1 LSLRRFWAALVAV
14 GLAVAT
20 PARADDWPTFGSDGA
35 QSRLTAE
42 RSGAAFADGRWLL
55 ALATNTGALA
65 SPVVADGTVVSAA
78 LDGTVRAVAADTG
91 KVAWQFTLGA
101 SVQGTPA
108 IAGGRVFVPTQSGK
122 VIALALADGLLLW
135 STDLGGL
142 GVTAPAI
149 VGSGLIVGAG
159 LTQQFLAR
167 LDAATGAIV
176 WKTLPVMQG
185 LGNASPA
192 VAGGVVVVGTSG
204 GHAYAFDAA
213 SGLAVWDTSA
223 DGLVELAAPLVAG
236 GVVYLVGAGTSD
248 RVNAISAATGTPV
261 AGWPVELPAPDPD
274 LAGVLISRSRAV
286 SSLAAAGGVLLLE
299 TRLDDAL
306 DTDGDGQADQVLSR
320 EWAMALDPTAGSVAW
335 QRLLGQAVFG
345 SPNDVP
351 SFAVSP
357 TPAAF
362 GTDAGTPF
370 LALASSLVGT
380 VSVVDASNGADQGD
394 LTMAGPALASPVM
407 ANGRL
412 ITVAADGTVEGRLSG
427 VNHPPT
433 APVLAANPRPLDAA
447 DVTLHWAAAMD
458 VDGEQ
463 ATYELRL
470 DSDGEVLMSYAQQF
484 FPAQGTTSLGL
495 TAPLVPGVTYT
506 VAMRARD
513 SHGAFSPWSAPQTF
527 TVVTP
532 GVVTV
537 HGSPAV
543 NLRSAVAAAQ
553 PGDIVQLGAGTYPLS
568 ATLQVGPGV
577 SLRGA
582 GAGRTIIDATGLA
595 VGVSFTGTDAGTP
608 AGLDGATVAG
618 GMTCLAVGS
627 DATGVRLA
635 HLVVRDCSTAGIA
648 VAAGGGAAI
657 VNATL
662 SGNGTGVDAAGASTI
677 KNSLITGNDV
687 GLKAEGAAALASSYD
702 DLFANTTPYAGVTA
716 GTGDLAQAV
725 TFVDLAGHNFLL
737 PGPEAS
743 TDEGDPAD
751 EVGQEPPPN
760 GGRINLGAFGGTADA
775 ELSVPAAVTGGA
787 EGSAPMPSTPAAIPP
802 AGSTPDRIAAGGSDG
817 CALGG
822 RGPSANMTSWML
834 ALLALAAARR
844 RRDGRS

>member
-1 LSLRRFWAALVAV
+1 VCAL
-14 GLAVAT
+14 
-20 PARADDWPTFGSDGA
+20 
-35 QSRLTAE
+35 
-42 RSGAAFADGRWLL
+42 
-55 ALATNTGALA
+55 
-65 SPVVADGTVVSAA
+65 
-78 LDGTVRAVAADTG
+78 AADTG
-91 KVAWQFTLGA
+91 KVAWQVTLGG

-122 VIALALADGLLLW
+122 VIALALADGLQLW

-142 GVTAPAI
+142 TVTTPVLVDDA
-149 VGSGLIVGAG
+149 LIVGAG
-159 LTQQFLAR
+159 RTQQFLAR

-176 WKTLPVMQG
+176 WQTLPVMQQ

-192 VAGGVVVVGTSG
+192 VAGGVVVVGTNG
-204 GHAYAFDAA
+204 GRAYAFDAA
-213 SGLAVWDTSA
+213 TGLALWDYSA
-223 DGLVELAAPLVAG
+223 DGLVDIAAPLVAG
-236 GVVYLVGAGTSD
+236 GNVYLVGADTSD
-248 RVNAISAATGTPV
+248 QVSAVSAATGAPV
-261 AGWPVELPAPDPD
+261 AGWPVALPAPDPD
-274 LAGVLISRSRAV
+274 LAGTLVARHRAV
-286 SSLAAAGGVLLLE
+286 SAFAAAGGLLVLT

-306 DTDGDGQADQVLSR
+306 DTDGDGLADQILSR
-320 EWAMALDPTAGSVAW
+320 EWALALDPTAGTVVW
-335 QRLLGQAVFG
+335 QRLLGRVVFG
-345 SPNDVP
+345 SLNDVP
-351 SFAVSP
+351 PFAISP

-362 GTDAGTPF
+362 GTDAGAPF

-380 VSVVDASNGADQGD
+380 VSVVDALSGADQGD

-407 ANGRL
+407 ANGRI

-427 VNHPPT
+427 ANHPPT

-447 DVTLHWAAAMD
+447 DVTLHWAASMD

-470 DSDGEVLMSYAQQF
+470 DSDGEVLMSYARQL
-484 FPAQGTTSLGL
+484 FPAQGATSLGV
-495 TAPLVPGVTYT
+495 TAPLVPGVLYT

-513 SHGAFSPWSAPQTF
+513 SHGAFSPWSSPETF
-527 TVVTP
+527 TVVAP

-537 HGSPAV
+537 QGTPAA

-553 PGDIVQLGAGTYPLS
+553 AGDVVQLGAGTYPLS
-568 ATLQVGPGV
+568 ATLQVGAGV

-595 VGVSFTGTDAGTP
+595 VGISFAGTDVETP
-608 AGLDGATVAG
+608 AGVDGATVAG
-618 GMTCLAVGS
+618 AATCLEVDG

-657 VNATL
+657 VNVTL

-687 GLKAEGAAALASSYD
+687 GLKAAGAAALASSYD
-702 DLFANTTPYAGVTA
+702 DLFANATPYAGLTA

-725 TFVDLAGHNFLL
+725 TFVDVAGHNFLL

-751 EVGQEPPPN
+751 DVGQEPTPN

-775 ELSVPAAVTGGA
+775 ELSVPAPVTGGA
-787 EGSAPMPSTPAAIPP
+787 GGPPPMPSTPTAIPP
-802 AGSTPDRIAAGGSDG
+802 AGSTPNRIAAGGNEG

-822 RGPSANMTSWML
+822 RPRSMSATSWML
-834 ALLALAAARR
+834 ALLALALARR
-844 RRDGRS
+844 RRS